1 MRGFDNTLSKQSRK
15 RVMAFCAYCG
25 KELLA
30 GAGFCPS
37 CGKPVT
43 VAGPS
48 AVPTLMPGPV
58 PAQPYAQTETRPNY
72 ASGVE
77 RSLAALIDLI
87 IVAVAAFI
95 VLFPIGF
102 SRFFFVVPG
111 LYILVFW
118 LLLIVYGTYFDT
130 TTGRS
135 IGKDLFGIRTVD
147 ETTLKPLDFERS
159 LVRNLFRIID
169 ILPIFYIIGTLV
181 IVLDRRKR
189 RLGDIAA
196 RSIVIKG

>member
-1 MRGFDNTLSKQSRK
+1 M
-15 RVMAFCAYCG
+15 
-25 KELLA
+25 
-30 GAGFCPS
+30 
-37 CGKPVT
+37 
-43 VAGPS
+43 
-48 AVPTLMPGPV
+48 
-58 PAQPYAQTETRPNY
+58 PAQTYAQTETRPNY

-95 VLFPIGF
+95 VLFPIGV
-102 SRFFFVVPG
+102 SRFFFVIPG

-118 LLLIVYGTYFDT
+118 FFLILYGTYFDT
-130 TTGRS
+130 TKGRS

-147 ETTLKPLDFERS
+147 EASLKPLNLERS

-169 ILPIFYIIGTLV
+169 ILPVFYIIGILV